1 MGRILFFLV
10 ALVAVILAVLVLAP
24 GVVPVTAY
32 KTQIEK
38 AASDT
43 LGRDVT
49 FSDNLSFRILP
60 RTAFHVEDL
69 TIANEDG
76 FDGEFLA
83 QVEEADIGFKLL
95 PFISSRSVE
104 IDQFVLTRPNINL
117 MRKANGE
124 VNWDLTSPTSA
135 DQNSAVDGDAN
146 LRDIRLGDV
155 RIVDGSARFNDNA
168 AGQNYAAN
176 TIDLQI
182 ILTSLAEPLE
192 LKGTMLF
199 QGAPTIVDIVL
210 ANLAD
215 VMDKKPSNLKL
226 DLKIGDATAGA
237 DLTVE
242 TADTLRYSGPVQLN
256 APDLPAF
263 ASLIGTEIADAPGF
277 DELAFS
283 GDIDGGAQSF
293 RLSDA
298 NIKFDDIDAQGVLT
312 LNWAGARP
320 FANGVLST
328 DELDL
333 RRYLPPPADA
343 SSGFPKWSSAPLDFT
358 GLRNIDADFDISTA
372 AIFLNDL
379 KIGESRLKMTLT
391 NGRMTA
397 DIPELSMYG
406 GQGSGRLVVNAR
418 GNTPSFSG
426 NFDMGSVQAE
436 PLSLDVFKHD
446 NLLGLGSFKFDF
458 TANGA
463 SQAAIMSSLDGT
475 GGFDL
480 SDGLIKGVNLSK
492 IARAAAELR
501 QGFNPASL
509 ATIVAT
515 ARGPAEETDFSEFLS
530 DFTITDGLVNAP
542 TISLNGQFLTMTGT
556 GTVNLPA
563 QTIDLRLS
571 PRATV
576 SADGSALTRSVSI
589 PVRVGGTFSQPTIG
603 LDPDAITRLLTQ
615 NVLQQVLGGRR
626 DTTPPPNEGDQVA
639 PEDEEETPE
648 EATPEEAAADL
659 IRGIFDGL
667 RKDGDKPKPD
677 E

>member
-10 ALVAVILAVLVLAP
+10 ALVAVILAVLVVAP
-24 GVVPVTAY
+24 GVVPVAAY
-32 KTQIEK
+32 KSQIET
-38 AASDT
+38 AASES
-43 LGRDVT
+43 LGREVT
-49 FSDNLSFRILP
+49 FSDNLTFRILP

-69 TIANEDG
+69 TISNEDG
-76 FDGEFLA
+76 FDGAYLA

-104 IDQFVLTRPNINL
+104 IDQFVLSRPNINL
-117 MRKANGE
+117 IRQQNGM
-124 VNWDLTSPTSA
+124 VNWDLTSPTTTE
-135 DQNSAVDGDAN
+135 QNTQTDNDPN

-155 RIVDGSARFNDNA
+155 RIVDGSANFTDGV
-168 AGQNYAAN
+168 AGKTYVASD
-176 TIDLQI
+176 IDLQI

-192 LKGTMLF
+192 LKGAMSF
-199 QGAPTIVDIVL
+199 QDEPTTVDIVL
-210 ANLAD
+210 SNLAD
-215 VMDKKPSNLKL
+215 IMDNKPSNLKL
-226 DLKIGDATAGA
+226 DLQIGDAVAGA
-237 DLTVE
+237 DLTLE
-242 TADTLRYSGPVQLN
+242 TADTLRYSGPVQFN

-263 ASLIGTEIADAPGF
+263 AALVGTEIADAPGF
-277 DELAFS
+277 DELALS
-283 GDIDGGAQSF
+283 GDIDGGTQSF

-298 NIKFDDIDAQGVLT
+298 NIKFDDIDAQGVLS
-312 LNWAGARP
+312 LNWAGAKP

-328 DELDL
+328 DKLDL
-333 RRYLPPPADA
+333 RRYLPPPAQA
-343 SSGFPKWSSAPLDFT
+343 ATGFPEWSTAPLDFS
-358 GLRNIDADFDISTA
+358 GLRNIDAEFDISTA

-379 KIGESRLKMTLT
+379 KIGESRLKMILT

-418 GNTPSFSG
+418 GSAPTFSG

-436 PLSLDVFKHD
+436 PLSLDIFKHD
-446 NLLGLGSFKFDF
+446 NLLGLGAFQFDF

-480 SDGLIKGVNLSK
+480 SNGLIKGVNLSK

-501 QGFNPASL
+501 QGFNPAAL

-542 TISLNGQFLTMTGT
+542 TISLNGQYLTMTGN
-556 GTVNLPA
+556 GSVNLPA

-576 SADGSALTRSVSI
+576 APDGTEISRSVSI

-603 LDPDAITRLLTQ
+603 LDPDVLTRLLTE
-615 NVLQQVLGGRR
+615 NVLQQVLGGGRNNSAAPVEGEEV
-626 DTTPPPNEGDQVA
+626 PP
-639 PEDEEETPE
+639 EEEE
-648 EATPEEAAADL
+648 EATPEDAAADL

-667 RKDGDKPKPD
+667 RKDDEEAQPD